1 MTYLRCALALFACA
15 CQPIVF
21 PRTAEIAKRGA
32 VSLQGGMQVA
42 TLDSEK
48 LVDSSGIEQRSNAAF
63 VPDLSLE
70 LHVGA
75 GRCELG
81 TVFEDIAALAELR
94 CALVQQDWGDPVSIA
109 FSGAAGA
116 SASAG
121 IGFAPSARLG
131 IDVSKRVGSV
141 EPLAGVYLSTS
152 RQAHYIQTGVV
163 DDPVVGPVGVVLGR
177 QEIRLSIP
185 LGVAFVLPDKA
196 HRPLDPT
203 VRSFIVGVEPWFVLA
218 SSSHVEVDPVPR
230 TFTPTSWG
238 LSFTLG
244 LSFR

>member
-1 MTYLRCALALFACA
+1 MTYFRFALALFACA

-21 PRTAEIAKRGA
+21 PRTAEIARRGA
-32 VSLQGGMQVA
+32 FSLQGGIQVA
-42 TLDSEK
+42 TVDSEK
-48 LVDSSGIEQRSNAAF
+48 LVDSSGTENRSNVAF
-63 VPDLSLE
+63 VPDASLE

-75 GRCELG
+75 GRCEIG
-81 TVFEDIAALAELR
+81 TVLEDFAALAELR
-94 CALVQQDWGDPVSIA
+94 CALAQQDWGDALSIA

-131 IDVSKRVGSV
+131 IDMSKRFGFV
-141 EPLAGVYLSTS
+141 EPLAGVYLSTA

-163 DDPVVGPVGVVLGR
+163 DDPVVGPVGVILGR

-185 LGVAFVLPDKA
+185 LGVAFVFPDKA
-196 HRPLDPT
+196 HRPLDP
-203 VRSFIVGVEPWFVLA
+203 VMHAFIVGVEPWFVLA
-218 SSSHVEVDPVPR
+218 ASDHVEVDPVPR
-230 TFTPTSWG
+230 SFTPSPWG

-244 LSFR
+244 LAFR